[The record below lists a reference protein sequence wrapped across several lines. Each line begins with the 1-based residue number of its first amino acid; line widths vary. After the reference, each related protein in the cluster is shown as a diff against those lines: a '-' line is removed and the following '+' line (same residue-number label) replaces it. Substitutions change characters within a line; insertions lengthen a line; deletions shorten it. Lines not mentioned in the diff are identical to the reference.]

1 MEKKYEKFR
10 VQKRAGIRPLARG
23 CVFFTGMAFITILA
37 VPAVL
42 LFGMIYFISKLTDV
56 LTDKIDKS

>member
-1 MEKKYEKFR
+1 MESWDEKNR
-10 VQKRAGIRPLARG
+10 VKKRAGIRPLARG
-23 CVFFTGMAFITILA
+23 CVFFTGMAVIATLA

-42 LFGMIYFISKLTDV
+42 LFGMIYAISKLTDA